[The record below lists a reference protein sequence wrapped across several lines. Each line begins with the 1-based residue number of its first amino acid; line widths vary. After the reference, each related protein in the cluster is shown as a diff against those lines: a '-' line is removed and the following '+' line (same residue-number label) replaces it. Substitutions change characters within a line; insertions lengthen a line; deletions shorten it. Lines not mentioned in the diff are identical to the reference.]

1 MLSVEGRAEVYRRI
15 RESGASVQRDPG
27 TSFRSLFGRDQDNTV
42 GRTGT
47 LKGGGG
53 GILDNRDILDIRGI
67 DRTHDVGLGIVHV
80 GGLRSA
86 SGT

>member
-1 MLSVEGRAEVYRRI
+1 MPRYWRW
-15 RESGASVQRDPG
+15 
-27 TSFRSLFGRDQDNTV
+27 
-42 GRTGT
+42 RT
-47 LKGGGG
+47 LPVKGGGG
-53 GILDNRDILDIRGI
+53 GILDNRDILDIGGI